1 MVVYGSLEVLKDYR
15 LEEKNEEITRWL
27 NLPVAIAE
35 LEYERATFSSNYYQE
50 HSFYSHVV
58 YDDVRGIISEAPRV
72 DLVAINIAD
81 SCLLLEQRIKR
92 NKQQYKLFKQV
103 VARLPTIEVDS
114 LNDREIDDICT
125 FIQLIRKIT
134 ETTNA
139 ELTLTYQ
146 NEFKKRL
153 ENIR

>member
-1 MVVYGSLEVLKDYR
+1 MEALKDYR
-15 LEEKNEEITRWL
+15 IEEKSEEITRWL

-114 LNDREIDDICT
+114 LNDKEIDDICT